1 MDNQLVKSH
10 LKKLKRTKKL
20 SKFTRKVQT
29 YQYMNVEYSK
39 LKPYTYTVVLKD
51 TQIITKINGKVES
64 KINVKRG
71 DYVVC
76 GPKGEKY
83 GLPLEKIINTYDLG
97 SISTKVVERLGFQLK
112 DIDGKKGRDPVEI
125 NASWGETQNMKMGD
139 YIMLEFDKKSYY
151 GVEKGAFN
159 KTYDKL

>member
-159 KTYDKL
+159 KTYNKL

>member
-1 MDNQLVKSH
+1 MDNQLVKNH

-159 KTYDKL
+159 KTYNKL

>member
-1 MDNQLVKSH
+1 MDNQLVKNH

-83 GLPLEKIINTYDLG
+83 GLPLEKIVNTYDLG

-112 DIDGKKGRDPVEI
+112 DVESKKGRESVEI
-125 NASWGETQNMKMGD
+125 IASWGETQNMKMGD
-139 YIMLEFDKKSYY
+139 YIMLEFDKRSYY

-159 KTYDKL
+159 KTYNKL

>member
-1 MDNQLVKSH
+1 MDNQLVKNH
-10 LKKLKRTKKL
+10 LRKLKRTKKI

-29 YQYMNVEYSK
+29 YKYMNVEYSK
-39 LKPYTYTVVLKD
+39 LKPYTYTIVLKD
-51 TQIITKINGKVES
+51 TQILTKINGKVES

-83 GLPLEKIINTYDLG
+83 GLPLEKIVNTYDLG
-97 SISTKVVERLGFQLK
+97 TISTKVVERLGFQLK

-151 GVEKGAFN
+151 GVDKGAFN
-159 KTYDKL
+159 KTYNKI

>member
-1 MDNQLVKSH
+1 MDNQLVKNH
-10 LKKLKRTKKL
+10 LRKLKRTKKI

-29 YQYMNVEYSK
+29 YKYMNVEYSK
-39 LKPYTYTVVLKD
+39 LKPYTYTIVLKD
-51 TQIITKINGKVES
+51 TQILTKINGKVES

-83 GLPLEKIINTYDLG
+83 GLPLEKIVNTYDLG
-97 SISTKVVERLGFQLK
+97 TISTKVVERLGFQLK

-159 KTYDKL
+159 KTYNKL

>member
-1 MDNQLVKSH
+1 MDNQLVKNH

-20 SKFTRKVQT
+20 SRFTRKVQT
-29 YQYMNVEYSK
+29 YQYMNVEYLK

-64 KINVKRG
+64 KIDVKRG

-83 GLPLEKIINTYDLG
+83 GLPLEKIVKTYDLA
-97 SISTKVVERLGFQLK
+97 SISTKIVERLGFQLK
-112 DIDGKKGRDPVEI
+112 NIEGKKGRDPVEI
-125 NASWGETQNMKMGD
+125 TASWGETQNMEMGD

-151 GVEKGAFN
+151 GVEKGAFK
-159 KTYDKL
+159 KTYDRL

>member
-1 MDNQLVKSH
+1 MDNQLVKNH

-29 YQYMNVEYSK
+29 YQYMNVEYLK

-64 KINVKRG
+64 KINVRRG

-83 GLPLEKIINTYDLG
+83 GLPLEKIVNTYDLG
-97 SISTKVVERLGFQLK
+97 SISTKTVERLGFQLK

-125 NASWGETQNMKMGD
+125 TASWGETQNMKIGD

>member
-1 MDNQLVKSH
+1 MDNQLVKNH

-83 GLPLEKIINTYDLG
+83 GLPLEKIVNTYDLG

-112 DIDGKKGRDPVEI
+112 DIEGKKGRDPVEI
-125 NASWGETQNMKMGD
+125 TASWGENQNMQMGD
-139 YIMLEFDKKSYY
+139 YIMLELDKKSYY

-159 KTYDKL
+159 KTYNKL

>member
-139 YIMLEFDKKSYY
+139 YIMFEFDKKSYY

-159 KTYDKL
+159 KTYNKL

>member
-1 MDNQLVKSH
+1 MDNQLIKNH

-29 YQYMNVEYSK
+29 YQYINTEYTK
-39 LKPYTYTVVLKD
+39 LKPYTYTIVLKD
-51 TQIITKINGKVES
+51 SQIITKINGKVES

-97 SISTKVVERLGFQLK
+97 SISTKTVERLGFQLK
-112 DIDGKKGRDPVEI
+112 DVEGKKGRDPVEI
-125 NASWGETQNMKMGD
+125 TASWGETQNMKTGD

>member
-76 GPKGEKY
+76 GPKGGKY
-83 GLPLEKIINTYDLG
+83 GLPLEKIVNTYDLG

-112 DIDGKKGRDPVEI
+112 DVESKKGRESVEI
-125 NASWGETQNMKMGD
+125 IASWGETQNMKMGD
-139 YIMLEFDKKSYY
+139 YIMLEFDKRSYY

-159 KTYDKL
+159 KTYNKL